1 MKNTDRI
8 IEIMKN
14 NNGMITT
21 AQVTAAGISRS
32 SLKHLLT
39 EGLIERSDRGV
50 HILPE
55 VWDDELFNLQHRY
68 RRGIYSLGTA
78 LFLNGLTDRTPNK
91 YQMTFPINYNVSN
104 VDQKK
109 VIANR
114 VKLEQYELGQIKVKT
129 PGGNLVFCYSSERT
143 LCDIIKN
150 KNKVDIQLVSEAFKN
165 YVSSINK
172 DIVLLSEYSKYL
184 GVEDRIRS
192 YLEVLL

>member
-1 MKNTDRI
+1 MKNTDKI

-14 NNGMITT
+14 NNGTITT

-32 SLKHLLT
+32 SLNQLLT

-50 HILPE
+50 YILPE
-55 VWDDELFNLQHRY
+55 VWEDELFNLQQRY

-91 YQMTFPINYNVSN
+91 YQMTFPLNYNISN

-114 VKLEQYELGQIKVKT
+114 VKQDQYEIGKTKVKT
-129 PGGNLVFCYSSERT
+129 PSGNLVFCYNSERI
-143 LCDIIKN
+143 LCDILKN

-165 YVSSINK
+165 YVSSIDK
-172 DIVLLSEYSKYL
+172 DIILLSEYSKYL
-184 GVEDRIRS
+184 GVEERTRS

>member
-1 MKNTDRI
+1 MKNTDKI

-14 NNGMITT
+14 NNKTITT

-32 SLKHLLT
+32 SLNQLLT

-50 HILPE
+50 YILPE
-55 VWDDELFNLQHRY
+55 VWEDELFNLQQRY

-91 YQMTFPINYNVSN
+91 YQMTFPLNYNISN

-114 VKLEQYELGQIKVKT
+114 VKQDQYEIGKTKVKT
-129 PGGNLVFCYSSERT
+129 PSGNLVFCYNSERT
-143 LCDIIKN
+143 LCDILKN

-165 YVSSINK
+165 YVSSIDK
-172 DIVLLSEYSKYL
+172 DIILLSEYSKYL
-184 GVEDRIRS
+184 GVEERTRS